1 MLRPTKS
8 LLLVHAVVVGLLAGG
23 AFSPAS
29 AEQND
34 RSRGVKIIDAPT
46 PAPGAATPASPAD
59 PSAAVLTPPPG
70 LTSLPALNAPTKEA
84 AIPTTPAP
92 LGKLPPGIKVANAA
106 ELAVEILPGAE
117 IPTGTRVSFRINTK
131 KEGYLLLVD
140 VDATGKVTQIYP
152 NPMSLLAAAG
162 GRQNSNRIKPGKPV
176 VIPNP
181 TDPYAGFEF
190 VASPPEGTAMMIALL
205 SDRPVQM
212 IDLPDVPANLL
223 GQAEA
228 VTYINDR
235 AQELRIPS
243 EEPGQ
248 LQEARWSLDVK
259 FYAVR

>member
-8 LLLVHAVVVGLLAGG
+8 LLLVNAVVVGLLAAG
-23 AFSPAS
+23 ALGPAA
-29 AEQND
+29 AEQKE
-34 RSRGVKIIDAPT
+34 RSRGVKIIDAPSPVPGATT
-46 PAPGAATPASPAD
+46 PAPPSEPGAAT
-59 PSAAVLTPPPG
+59 LTPPAGSSSVPV
-70 LTSLPALNAPTKEA
+70 PNAPAKEA
-84 AIPTTPAP
+84 GVPAVP
-92 LGKLPPGIKVANAA
+92 GAVGKLPAGVKVANAA
-106 ELAVEILPGAE
+106 ELAVEILPGPE
-117 IPTGTRVSFRINTK
+117 IPTGTKVFFRISTK

-140 VDATGKVTQIYP
+140 VDAGGKLTQIYP
-152 NPMSLLAAAG
+152 NPMSLLTAAG

-181 TDPYAGFEF
+181 TDPFAGFEF

-212 IDLPDVPANLL
+212 IDLPDVPANIL

-228 VTYINDR
+228 VTYISNMT
-235 AQELRIPS
+235 QELRIPS
-243 EEPGQ
+243 EEGGQ

>member
-1 MLRPTKS
+1 MLRPTPS
-8 LLLVHAVVVGLLAGG
+8 LLLVHAVVLGVLAAG
-23 AFSPAS
+23 AFSPAW
-29 AEQND
+29 AQQNE
-34 RSRGVKIIDAPT
+34 RSRGVKIIDAPS
-46 PAPGAATPASPAD
+46 PAPGATTPATPSEAGP
-59 PSAAVLTPPPG
+59 PTFTPPPG
-70 LTSLPALNAPTKEA
+70 LTSLPAPNPAIKEA

-92 LGKLPPGIKVANAA
+92 LGKMPPGIKVANPA
-106 ELAVEILPGAE
+106 ELAVEILPAAE
-117 IPTGTRVSFRINTK
+117 IPTGTKVFFRISTK

-140 VDATGKVTQIYP
+140 IDAAGKVTQIYP
-152 NPMSLLAAAG
+152 NPMSLVAAG
-162 GRQNSNRIKPGKPV
+162 GARQNSNRIKPGKPM

-181 TDPYAGFEF
+181 SDPYAGFEF

-212 IDLPDVPANLL
+212 IDLPELPANLV

-228 VTYINDR
+228 VTFISDR

-243 EEPGQ
+243 EDGGQ